1 MGEQSSKM
9 KLASAIRA
17 IPGFAIRDDLQQMA
31 ARAEAGYYSDFGS
44 PLATPCIQ
52 LAHDLRAV
60 GADAVLARHMNGD
73 FDATRE
79 ESDAWAESPEGQ
91 EAMSQFPPAM
101 RKALFGA

>member
-1 MGEQSSKM
+1 MAEQSSKM
-9 KLASAIRA
+9 KLASALRA
-17 IPGFAIRDDLQQMA
+17 LPGFAARNDLQQMA

-52 LAHDLRAV
+52 LAHDLKAV
-60 GADAVLARHMNGD
+60 GAEAVLARHMNGE

-79 ESDAWAESPEGQ
+79 ESDAWAASPEGQ
-91 EAMSQFPPAM
+91 EAMSSFPPEV